1 MKYRKCIMLVV
12 LGGISLGYAA
22 SARAQELDDITQD
35 AMLRNARYCT
45 QYFSRYERLNGIPK
59 NLLMAISSNES
70 GRYSDKAQMTLPW
83 PWTIN
88 VDGKGYYFNTMHEAV
103 TAARNAQLRGADNV
117 DVGCMQISM
126 KHHPDAFVSLT
137 DAFSPEKNVAY
148 GAKFLRAKYDEERSW
163 KKAIAAYHSKT
174 PSFGQK
180 YYANIIRKWRNVL
193 ATIGGAFDIEP
204 TSRVINVAAGERNR
218 GGTGRTVAGL
228 FDEKAA
234 GASKRAKSGVAS
246 MKIIKVTTRSTP
258 VNRPEVLVI
267 RPASAEMPEPNV
279 KVASKDMSNHKG
291 YDFVMD
297 IDTKPA
303 AVVAEKA
310 TEEAEAEIAPAAA
323 SVQRVS
329 NVKRGPNFI
338 FAE

>member
-1 MKYRKCIMLVV
+1 MKYRKYIILAV
-12 LGGISLGYAA
+12 LGGVSLGYAA
-22 SARAQELDDITQD
+22 PARAQGLDDITQD
-35 AMLRNARYCT
+35 TMLRNARYCT

-70 GRYSDKAQMTLPW
+70 GRYNDKARMTLPW

-103 TAARNAQLRGADNV
+103 TAARNAQLRGAGNV

-126 KHHPDAFVSLT
+126 KHHPDAFASLT

-148 GAKFLRAKYDEERSW
+148 GATFLRQKYDEEQSW

-174 PSFGQK
+174 PSYGQK

-193 ATIGGAFDIEP
+193 ATIGGAFDKAP
-204 TSRVINVAAGERNR
+204 ASRVINVAANERSFSDR
-218 GGTGRTVAGL
+218 RAVAGL
-228 FDEKAA
+228 FDERADGKA
-234 GASKRAKSGVAS
+234 KRSKSGVAS
-246 MKIIKVTTRSTP
+246 IKIIKVTTRNTP
-258 VNRPEVLVI
+258 SNRPEVLVI
-267 RPASAEMPEPNV
+267 RPASAAMPEPNV
-279 KVASKDMSNHKG
+279 KVASKGMNNRQG

-297 IDTKPA
+297 IGEKPA
-303 AVVAEKA
+303 ALAAEKA
-310 TEEAEAEIAPAAA
+310 TEEAQAEVTPASA

-329 NVKRGPNFI
+329 TAKRGPNFI
-338 FAE
+338 FTE